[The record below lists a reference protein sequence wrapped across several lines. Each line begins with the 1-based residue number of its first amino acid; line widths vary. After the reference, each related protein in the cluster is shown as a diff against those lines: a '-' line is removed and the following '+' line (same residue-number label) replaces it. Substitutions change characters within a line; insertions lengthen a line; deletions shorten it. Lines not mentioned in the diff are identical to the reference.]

1 MRLHREPKGPLPRWK
16 TMLRRTLLLLCAK
29 KVFPVGKDQCLVLQ
43 GKVSVE
49 AAVGPNR
56 SGGLMRFPKHW
67 YGRTD

>member
-1 MRLHREPKGPLPRWK
+1 
-16 TMLRRTLLLLCAK
+16 MLRRTLLLLCAK

-49 AAVGPNR
+49 AAVGPNG
-56 SGGLMRFPKHW
+56 SGGLMRFLKHW